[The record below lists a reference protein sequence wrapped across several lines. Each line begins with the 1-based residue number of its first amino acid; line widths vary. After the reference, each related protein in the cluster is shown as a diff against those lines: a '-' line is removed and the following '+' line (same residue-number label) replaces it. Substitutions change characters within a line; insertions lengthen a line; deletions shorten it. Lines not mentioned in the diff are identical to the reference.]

1 MQNSG
6 HIGGKDSVMN
16 DFFANKW
23 TKRVVSLLSP
33 VYCALVFFLAYLS
46 VFYDMTVRNPVIVC
60 ILVSAVSLIALV
72 LMLYTRHQFLTKL
85 VSLLLLPGMLLPL
98 LLYFGQWEVLI
109 PPLVAALVIFF
120 FSGLGE
126 TTKTVFGTIALLLYL
141 LGSLIYFL
149 VTSLFAPSTV
159 TTEIEAGTSPSGMY
173 RYTVTNTIDSS
184 NGCTK
189 VTIESNLLDKDWDM
203 VLFQINGLSR
213 DVMVERPLQENVN
226 IVWQTENRSDITAQI
241 ESISSDITVT
251 LSDEQME
258 LLGRDAYQVTYSNG
272 QVITLSPEDYRN
284 LKVTLGEA
292 EQEALKTTKSVLSVD
307 SLSSSELLKL
317 GITVEDNK
325 TVPLSSLTDADLE
338 TLGIPEQGDV
348 MYYNGKVCFR
358 YYIAILEDYFNLSN
372 QEIGLA

>member
-1 MQNSG
+1 VQNSG

-173 RYTVTNTIDSS
+173 RYTVTNTVDSS

-213 DVMVERPLQENVN
+213 DVMVERPLRENVN

-338 TLGIPEQGDV
+338 TLGVPEQGDV